1 MSRTV
6 MRCHVTH
13 EADIICQYLSASV
26 PASIMVTIICL
37 LLLYPDDIIHYL
49 RHIGRQSSH
58 YHHYPGLLFI
68 RELKLEIVRRGR
80 GG

>member
-13 EADIICQYLSASV
+13 EADIISV
-26 PASIMVTIICL
+26 FVSLGARIIVTIICL
-37 LLLYPDDIIHYL
+37 LLLYPDIIHYL

-68 RELKLEIVRRGR
+68 RELKLDIVRRGR